1 MQEDSKTFSKLEK
14 YFPITTIKIDSLTN
28 TSTLPLANGVIS
40 LETSTIQ
47 IDLIKKA
54 GYDSIMQIEVPQ
66 LKNESLYDEFAANLR
81 ELLSFIEDKN
91 PLLFF
96 YIPKNP
102 FSYSYNRFSVTVEL
116 LKEILNKESNRLIVF
131 YEESSKVLNMLLYAL
146 IDIVKEK
153 SRVKILSKNVGITE
167 LSKTFS
173 AAVNSMARLE
183 SVRLGSS

>member
-1 MQEDSKTFSKLEK
+1 MIEDYKTFSKLKK
-14 YFPITTIKIDSLTN
+14 YFPITTFELESLSN
-28 TSTLPLANGVIS
+28 TSLLSLANGVIS
-40 LETSTIQ
+40 VETSTIQ
-47 IDLIKKA
+47 TELVKKA
-54 GYDSIMQIEVPQ
+54 GYDSIMQIQVPQ

-81 ELLSFIEDKN
+81 ELMSFIEDKS

-102 FSYSYNRFSVTVEL
+102 FSYSYNRFNVTVEL
-116 LKEILNKESNRLIVF
+116 LKELLSKESNRIIVF

-146 IDIVKEK
+146 IGVVKEQ
-153 SRVKILSKNVGITE
+153 SRIKVLSKNVGVTE

-183 SVRLGSS
+183 SERIS